1 MKKKI
6 IISVIVISL
15 LLVTGILLFKK
26 QLPPEV
32 ILKNKWIYVEDNNYK
47 GTFSLNRDYEYYFHE
62 DGSPIF
68 GSDLCPTYNY
78 RSNTVYLNCG
88 FLKRDKIE
96 IISYNEKELVIKLD
110 GKEIKLITEKYFNE
124 LQDKEL
130 NKYKESK
137 IYNDIMDTKF
147 YRVVNK
153 KYEYLEIDNYNKLF
167 SYYNSSNEDL
177 FDVGPSFVFDVKTN
191 TLKVDD
197 GMEVQLL
204 SYENDTLKVKLNNE
218 LMEFRRYD
226 ADYNYDVKYENN
238 KTYNEIKE
246 LYWHYSQDGKNLQI
260 SFGNDGSFYVID
272 KDKLEGLDK
281 YYYCKHYRFDS
292 ENDITVLCE
301 DKNDIKLKIHSV
313 SDGTLKL
320 NFDGQEITAKDID

>member
-6 IISVIVISL
+6 IIIIIVISL

-32 ILKNKWIYVEDNNYK
+32 ILKNKWIYVEDNNYI

-78 RSNTVYLNCG
+78 KSNTVYLNCG

-110 GKEIKLITEKYFNE
+110 GKEIKLITEKSFDE
-124 LQDKEL
+124 LQEKEL
-130 NKYKESK
+130 NKYNDSK
-137 IYNDIMDTKF
+137 IYSDVMNNKF

-153 KYEYLEIDNYNKLF
+153 KYEYLEIENFNKLLF
-167 SYYNSSNEDL
+167 YYNSENEDII
-177 FDVGPSFVFDVKTN
+177 DMNPSFTFDINTNVLTVDNVK
-191 TLKVDD
+191 L
-197 GMEVQLL
+197 ELL

-218 LMEFRRYD
+218 LMEFRSYD
-226 ADYNYDVKYENN
+226 ADYNYDIKYKKN

-246 LYWHYSQDGKNLQI
+246 LYWHYNQDGKNLQI
-260 SFGNDGSFYVID
+260 SLGNDGSFYVTD

-292 ENDITVLCE
+292 ENEITVLCE

-313 SDGTLKL
+313 SDGTLKF
-320 NFDGQEITAKDID
+320 NFDGKEIIAKDID